1 MSGTGPSTIPMPSSP
16 IQQPELNA
24 AAQPAELATV
34 ALLRIVALQP
44 SISIVLDQLGAASSI
59 VACTR
64 YCVEAVP
71 ELGGRAIPVIADSWT
86 ATTEQILAQK
96 PGLVIASVPYRLET
110 LAAILKAGCP
120 VLTLAPHTLAD
131 VESDI
136 RLLGAVV
143 GRSAAAASLIE
154 HMREEIS
161 DVRARAAQISSRTGA
176 SPLVYCEEW
185 GKPAIHS
192 QPWVAELVQA
202 AGGRFLGTPG
212 AHADLDAVAAA
223 DPDVLVFAWCG
234 AGDRVPLERV
244 IEKRGW
250 SGLRAV
256 RAQSCFC
263 IQDEFLNTPAPTLL
277 RGLRQLAAA
286 MHGAAFR
293 EIEPPRRISAKLS

>member
-1 MSGTGPSTIPMPSSP
+1 M
-16 IQQPELNA
+16 
-24 AAQPAELATV
+24 
-34 ALLRIVALQP
+34 RIVALQP
-44 SISIVLDQLGAASSI
+44 SISIVLHQLGAASSI

-64 YCVEAVP
+64 YCVDAVP
-71 ELGGRAIPVIADSWT
+71 ELGERAIPVIADSWT

-96 PGLVIASVPYRLET
+96 PDLVIASVPYRLET
-110 LAAILKAGCP
+110 LAAILKAGCA

-136 RLLGAVV
+136 RLLGSIVH
-143 GRSAAAASLIE
+143 RSAAAASLIGE
-154 HMREEIS
+154 MRAGI
-161 DVRARAAQISSRTGA
+161 AAVTAALGTPTGA
-176 SPLVYCEEW
+176 EPLIYCEEW

-212 AHADLDAVAAA
+212 THADLDAVAAA

-244 IEKRGW
+244 IEQRGW
-250 SGLRAV
+250 GGLRAV
-256 RAQSCFC
+256 RERSCYC

-277 RGLRQLAAA
+277 HGLRQLAAA
-286 MHGAAFR
+286 THGCRFD
-293 EIEPPRRISAKLS
+293 ETESPRRIAAKRG

>member
-1 MSGTGPSTIPMPSSP
+1 M
-16 IQQPELNA
+16 
-24 AAQPAELATV
+24 
-34 ALLRIVALQP
+34 RIVALQP

-71 ELGGRAIPVIADSWT
+71 ELRARAIPVIADSWT
-86 ATTEQILAQK
+86 ATTEQILAQQ
-96 PGLVIASVPYRLET
+96 PDLVIASVPYRLET
-110 LAAILKAGCP
+110 LAAILKTGCA

-143 GRSAAAASLIE
+143 DRSTAAARLIAK
-154 HMREEIS
+154 MRSEIS
-161 DVRARAAQISSRTGA
+161 VITARAAELSSQTGLH
-176 SPLVYCEEW
+176 PLVYCEEW

-202 AGGRFLGTPG
+202 AGARFLGTPG
-212 AHADLDAVAAA
+212 AHADLDAIAAA

-256 RAQSCFC
+256 RERNCFC
-263 IQDEFLNTPAPTLL
+263 IQDEFLNTPAPTLFC
-277 RGLRQLAAA
+277 GLRQLAVAI
-286 MHGAAFR
+286 HGCHFGGCGFG
-293 EIEPPRRISAKLS
+293 ETESPRRISAKLS